1 MPLTAKA
8 STTLSPKTQELWFN
22 FTAYNVRWSM
32 PDKLA
37 YSLNLGPLHLVSF
50 NTETPDDT
58 GSIDAP
64 EVAWLDADL
73 AKANASRAAT
83 PWLVAGAHRPLYCT
97 NGGKTDKDCVGFA
110 GVMRGQ
116 AEAVLARHGVDLVLG
131 AHMHGYERTQAV
143 LAGKVVT
150 AATNGSTTYV
160 AAGAPVYI
168 VNGAGGNREGNENP
182 SGAEAWSV
190 PGAHTGAIGFGVLSV
205 TFDRMDYAFVV
216 ASDGSVFDS
225 AVWLKE

>member
-1 MPLTAKA
+1 
-8 STTLSPKTQELWFN
+8 
-22 FTAYNVRWSM
+22 M

-37 YSLNLGPLHLVSF
+37 YSLDLGPLHLVSF

-64 EVAWLDADL
+64 EVAWLDKDL

-116 AEAVLARHGVDLVLG
+116 AEAVLARNGVDLVLG

-190 PGAHTGAIGFGVLSV
+190 PGAHTGAIGFGQLSV
-205 TFDRMDYAFVV
+205 TFDRMDYSFVV

-225 AVWLKE
+225 AVWLKQ

>member
-1 MPLTAKA
+1 
-8 STTLSPKTQELWFN
+8 
-22 FTAYNVRWSM
+22 M
-32 PDKLA
+32 PDRLA

-58 GSIDAP
+58 GNIDAP
-64 EVAWLDADL
+64 EVAWLQADL
-73 AKANASRAAT
+73 AAANASRAAT

-97 NGGKTDKDCVGFA
+97 NGAWSTSDKDCAIFA

-116 AEAVLARHGVDLVLG
+116 AEAVLARNGVDLVLG

-150 AATNGSTTYV
+150 AASNGSSTYV

-168 VNGAGGNREGNENP
+168 VNGAGGNREGNDNP
-182 SGAEAWSV
+182 SGAAPWSV
-190 PGAHTGAIGFGVLSV
+190 PGAHSSAIGFGLLSV
-205 TFDRMDYAFVV
+205 TYSRMDYAFIV
-216 ASDGSVFDS
+216 ARDNSVFDS
-225 AVWLKE
+225 AVWVK